1 MKGDMNTPPIRQL
14 NYAQHYFC
22 PNITGVGL
30 LSISYRRTERTI
42 SPRFAAGTAPSQ
54 SLKSCIIRPNNHVN
68 VRKNGTSRQ
77 TNRQTDG
84 QTKVLYFPLWRCQ
97 RNNVHWKNN
106 SFFHVFFVASVY
118 DRSSWR
124 LRGCCCCWSYLV
136 RALTVSQR
144 LMMKKLVMAVT
155 CWRRY
160 RQTLQ
165 ECWTTNSNCFKRFRI
180 VIVSSNFER
189 RTFAWNL
196 LDILK
201 HQWTHCVSQPQSY
214 KSFDLFCIH
223 VNWAIFIPVAVLVLL
238 PSLNHIFFV
247 TDHISVIISA
257 SFILVILS
265 MYGAEE
271 TNLDNKPDYH
281 CHQIRLFVLYMIALV
296 WRPLPI
302 IYAW

>member
-42 SPRFAAGTAPSQ
+42 WPRFAAGNAPSQ

-97 RNNVHWKNN
+97 RNNVHWKKIIR
-106 SFFHVFFVASVY
+106 FFHIFFVASVY
-118 DRSSWR
+118 DRSSWL

-144 LMMKKLVMAVT
+144 LMMKKLVMAVM
-155 CWRRY
+155 CW
-160 RQTLQ
+160 QTSQ
-165 ECWTTNSNCFKRFRI
+165 EWFKRFRI
-180 VIVSSNFER
+180 VLVSSSFER
-189 RTFAWNL
+189 RTFAWNI
-196 LDILK
+196 LDRHKLK
-201 HQWTHCVSQPQSY
+201 HQWTHWLQAHDVCRCRREDS
-214 KSFDLFCIH
+214 
-223 VNWAIFIPVAVLVLL
+223 WR
-238 PSLNHIFFV
+238 
-247 TDHISVIISA
+247 
-257 SFILVILS
+257 
-265 MYGAEE
+265 
-271 TNLDNKPDYH
+271 TNS
-281 CHQIRLFVLYMIALV
+281 
-296 WRPLPI
+296 WRT
-302 IYAW
+302 